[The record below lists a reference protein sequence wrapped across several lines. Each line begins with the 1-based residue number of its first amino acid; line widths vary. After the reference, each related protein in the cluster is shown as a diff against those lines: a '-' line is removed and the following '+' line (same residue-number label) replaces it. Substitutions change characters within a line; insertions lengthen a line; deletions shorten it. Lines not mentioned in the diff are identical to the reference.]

1 MPPKSLFLLSGRSG
15 FELVADEFVPK
26 AGGSKASIALLLFV
40 NNDKTPTYVAEYADP
55 WQKRGIASY
64 TVVMP
69 TTSGELDLEDATRRI
84 AGATGIFIGG
94 GDTARYRE
102 LFATKPIAQLIRDK
116 YKDGVPLAGC
126 SAGALIAM
134 EHCLLYD
141 YDSDKLDIKPG
152 LGLLREPVIDVHFS
166 ERERLKPLLVSMKK
180 IGLKRGLGI
189 DEAACAVFVNGELD
203 HCLGKSVYQIH
214 VKDFETMAFEEK
226 VL

>member
-1 MPPKSLFLLSGRSG
+1 MPPKSLFLLSGRPG
-15 FELVADEFVPK
+15 FELVADEFVPT

-116 YKDGVPLAGC
+116 YKDGVPIAGC
-126 SAGALIAM
+126 SAGALVAM
-134 EHCLLYD
+134 EHCLEYN
-141 YDSDKLDIKPG
+141 YESDNLNIKPG

-166 ERERLKPLLVSMKK
+166 ERERLKPLLNAMKIIYIK
-180 IGLKRGLGI
+180 QGLGI
-189 DEAACAVFVNGELD
+189 DESACAVFINGKLD
-203 HCLGKSVYQIH
+203 HVLGSSVH
-214 VKDFETMAFEEK
+214 RVVVKDFKTMAYEER